1 MQTTKNEN
9 NFFISRNLTVNYFVV
24 LLVAA
29 MLYIA
34 TCAPGPLW
42 QDSGMYQYRIW
53 HNDIEGKL
61 GLALSHPL
69 YHIIGIGVKYIPL
82 GEFAYRVNLISA
94 IAAAFTIANLFLL
107 LRLWLGKNLPAVLA
121 AITLALSWTIWQFA
135 SIAEV
140 YTLYSALLLAEL
152 IMLLQYVKTKRVGF
166 LYLLA
171 LFNGLAIANHMWGII
186 PFTCYVVFVVVLLVQ
201 KQIRLRNL
209 AIFVGLWVIGAASYE
224 YLIIKNTIQTGDFI
238 ATLASALFGNSWR
251 GAVFN
256 TRLSIKLIGENLI
269 FMAYNFSTFNGLFFF
284 AGLYGLKKVS
294 PGRSFTNILLAILI
308 LFFVF
313 AFRYTVPDRYAFF
326 IPFYCVGSVIG
337 GVGFD
342 LFITQ
347 PNRRILRGIV
357 FFLALFPIPTYIVA
371 PIVAQKVQ
379 YNITT
384 DRKIPFRNDY
394 IWFLRPWRTRYHNP
408 EKFADE
414 VFSTVED
421 NAVIYADGT
430 TVYPLLYA
438 QEIKSQRSDIKIVSF
453 HPNRENPVVFDEQ
466 TVPKLLT
473 ETSIYVVSLAAGYCP
488 QFLLEQYE
496 FQQAGIIWKV
506 VKPVRQGAV
515 TQNLSENSR

>member
-9 NFFISRNLTVNYFVV
+9 NFFISKNLTVNYFVV
-24 LLVAA
+24 LLAA
-29 MLYIA
+29 AVLYIA

-140 YTLYSALLLAEL
+140 YTLYSALLFAEL
-152 IMLLQYVKTKRVGF
+152 IMLLQYIKTKRVGF

-186 PFTCYVVFVVVLLVQ
+186 PFTCYVVFVAVLLVQ

-209 AIFVGLWVIGAASYE
+209 AVFVGLWVIGAAPYE
-224 YLIIKNTIQTGDFI
+224 YLIIKNIIQTGDFT
-238 ATLASALFGNSWR
+238 ATLASAFFGKSWC
-251 GAVFN
+251 GAVLN
-256 TRLSIKLIGENLI
+256 TRLSAKLVGENLI
-269 FMAYNFSTFNGLFFF
+269 FMAYNFPTPSMAYFSLQVFTASRKFHQAAVSQIFFWR
-284 AGLYGLKKVS
+284 L
-294 PGRSFTNILLAILI
+294 LI

-326 IPFYCVGSVIG
+326 IPFYCLVSVLI
-337 GVGFD
+337 GVGFNS
-342 LFITQ
+342 LVTQ
-347 PNRRILRGIV
+347 PNRKILCRIV
-357 FFLALFPIPTYIVA
+357 FILALLPIPTYIIA
-371 PIVAQKVQ
+371 PVIAQKMQ
-379 YNITT
+379 FNLSTK
-384 DRKIPFRNDY
+384 REIPYRNEY
-394 IWFLRPWRTRYHNP
+394 IWFLRPWQTGYHGP
-408 EKFADE
+408 EKFANEALDA
-414 VFSTVED
+414 VED
-421 NAVIYADGT
+421 KAIIYADGT
-430 TVYPLLYA
+430 TVYPLLYI
-438 QEIKSQRSDIKIVSF
+438 QEIKGKRRDVTIVSE
-453 HPNRENPVVFDEQ
+453 HGSVNNLKEYNEDVIGKVLSRAGCLCCIACGRVLPAV
-466 TVPKLLT
+466 
-473 ETSIYVVSLAAGYCP
+473 SI
-488 QFLLEQYE
+488 
-496 FQQAGIIWKV
+496 
-506 VKPVRQGAV
+506 GAI
-515 TQNLSENSR
+515 RI

>member
-1 MQTTKNEN
+1 MQTTKNESN
-9 NFFISRNLTVNYFVV
+9 RLISKNLTVSYFVV

-29 MLYIA
+29 VLYIA

-42 QDSGMYQYRIW
+42 QDSGEFQYRIW

-140 YTLYSALLLAEL
+140 YTLYSALLFAEL
-152 IMLLQYVKTKRVGF
+152 IMLLQYIKTRQVGF

-171 LFNGLAIANHMWGII
+171 LFNGLAIADHMWGII

-209 AIFVGLWVIGAASYE
+209 AVFVGLWVIGAAPYE

-238 ATLASALFGNSWR
+238 ASLASAFFGKNWG
-251 GAVFN
+251 GAVLN
-256 TRLSIKLIGENLI
+256 TRLSARLVIENLI

-284 AGLYGLKKVS
+284 AGLYSLKKIS
-294 PGRSFTNILLAILI
+294 PSRSFANVLLALLI

-313 AFRYTVPDRYAFF
+313 AFRYTVLDRYAFF
-326 IPFYCVGSVIG
+326 MPFYCIGSIVG
-337 GVGFD
+337 GVGFNS
-342 LFITQ
+342 LVTQ
-347 PNRRILRGIV
+347 PNRKILCRIV
-357 FFLALFPIPTYIVA
+357 FILALLPIPTYIIA
-371 PIVAQKVQ
+371 PVIAQKMQ
-379 YNITT
+379 FNLFTKRNI
-384 DRKIPFRNDY
+384 PYRNEY
-394 IWFLRPWRTRYHNP
+394 IWFLRPWQTGYHGP
-408 EKFADE
+408 EKFANE
-414 VFSTVED
+414 ALVAVED
-421 NAVIYADGT
+421 NAIIYADGT
-430 TVYPLLYA
+430 TVSPLLYM
-438 QEIKSQRSDIKIVSF
+438 QEVKGMRRGVRIISSIARSEGSPEF
-453 HPNRENPVVFDEQ
+453 NEQ
-466 TVPKLLT
+466 TITKLLAVRAV
-473 ETSIYVVSLAAGYCP
+473 YVVSPVEGYCP
-488 QFLLEQYE
+488 RFLLERYKFE
-496 FQQAGIIWKV
+496 RKGVLWKV
-506 VKPVRQGAV
+506 VK
-515 TQNLSENSR
+515 

>member
-1 MQTTKNEN
+1 MQTTKSEN
-9 NFFISRNLTVNYFVV
+9 SFFISRNLTVIYFVV
-24 LLVAA
+24 LLAA
-29 MLYIA
+29 TVLYIA

-107 LRLWLGKNLPAVLA
+107 LCLWLGKNLPAVLA
-121 AITLALSWTIWQFA
+121 AITLALSWTVWRFA

-186 PFTCYVVFVVVLLVQ
+186 PFTCYVVFVAVLLVQ

-209 AIFVGLWVIGAASYE
+209 AVFVALWVIGAAPYE
-224 YLIIKNTIQTGDFI
+224 YLIIKNIIQTGDFT
-238 ATLASALFGNSWR
+238 ATLASAFFGKNWS
-251 GAVFN
+251 GAVLN
-256 TRLSIKLIGENLI
+256 MRLSLRLVRENLI
-269 FMAYNFSTFNGLFFF
+269 LMAYNFPTPNCLFFF
-284 AGLYGLKKVS
+284 VGLYGLKKVS
-294 PGRSFTNILLAILI
+294 PSRSFRSILLALLI

-326 IPFYCVGSVIG
+326 IPFYCLVSVLI
-337 GVGFD
+337 GVGFN
-342 LFITQ
+342 LLVTQ
-347 PNRRILRGIV
+347 PNRKILCRIV
-357 FFLALFPIPTYIVA
+357 FILALLPIPTYIIA
-371 PIVAQKVQ
+371 PVIAQKMQ
-379 YNITT
+379 FNLSTK
-384 DRKIPFRNDY
+384 REIPYRNDY
-394 IWFLRPWRTRYHNP
+394 IWFLRPWRTGYHEP
-408 EKFADE
+408 EQFANE
-414 VFSTVED
+414 VFSTVEE

-430 TVYPLLYA
+430 TVYALLYA
-438 QEIKSQRSDIKIVSF
+438 QEIKNQRSDIKVVSS
-453 HPNRENPVVFDEQ
+453 HPNRKNPLVFNEQ
-466 TVPKLLT
+466 TVPRLLA
-473 ETSIYVVSLAAGYCP
+473 ETSVYVVSPLVGYCP
-488 QFLLEQYE
+488 RFLLEQYE
-496 FQQAGIIWKV
+496 FEQAGVLWKV
-506 VKPVRQGAV
+506 VD
-515 TQNLSENSR
+515 